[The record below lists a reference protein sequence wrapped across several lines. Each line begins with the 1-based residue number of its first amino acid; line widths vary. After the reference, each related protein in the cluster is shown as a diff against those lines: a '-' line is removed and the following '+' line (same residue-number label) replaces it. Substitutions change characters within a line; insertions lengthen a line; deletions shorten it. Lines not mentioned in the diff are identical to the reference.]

1 MEIIGITFMVLSG
14 LFGVILIIHSIVE
27 EVFSDFALG
36 LGLLLLSFVLHH
48 FIIVEKPLRNY
59 EYHINVNMKGYTLY
73 SSKGDS
79 IGFAPYGNNKL
90 DTLIFND
97 NQ

>member
-1 MEIIGITFMVLSG
+1 MEIIGIILMVLSG
-14 LFGVILIIHSIVE
+14 LFGGFIIIHSIIKE
-27 EVFSDFALG
+27 TFSDFVLG
-36 LGLLLLSFVLHH
+36 LFLLLSFTLHY
-48 FIIVEKPLRNY
+48 FVIKEKPLRNY

-73 SSKGDS
+73 SKEGDTV
-79 IGFAPYGNNKL
+79 GFAPYGTNKL